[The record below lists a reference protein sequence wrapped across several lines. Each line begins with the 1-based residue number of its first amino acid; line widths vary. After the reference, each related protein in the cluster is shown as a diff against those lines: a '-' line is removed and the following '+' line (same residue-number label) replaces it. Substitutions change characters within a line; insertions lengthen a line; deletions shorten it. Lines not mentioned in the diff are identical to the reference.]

1 MSLSAVKSVFMLI
14 YNKIVDGSDLYL
26 SINGTCIHPSPDTQ
40 FLGFTVDSRL
50 KWSLHVERKIAAA
63 KKAFFSLRSY
73 LRATYVGL

>member
-1 MSLSAVKSVFMLI
+1 MLI
-14 YNKIVDGSDLYL
+14 FNKIVDGSDLYL
-26 SINGTCIHPSPDTQ
+26 SINGTCIHPSPDTE
-40 FLGFTVDSRL
+40 FLSFTVDSRL